1 MSILLSRQS
10 WIVLANGAATG
21 AYGGLL
27 ALTLPE
33 PTLPL
38 VVVAGS
44 VACADGLC
52 ALATIPPMERSRARP
67 RHHRHQRGRPRVAP
81 VSVRRS
87 LAG

>member
-1 MSILLSRQS
+1 MSTLLSRQS
-10 WIVLANGAATG
+10 WIVLANGVATG
-21 AYGGLL
+21 AYGLL

-38 VVVAGS
+38 VIVAGS
-44 VACADGLC
+44 VACADGLS

-67 RHHRHQRGRPRVAP
+67 GHHRHPRGRLRVAP
-81 VSVRRS
+81 ASLRRS